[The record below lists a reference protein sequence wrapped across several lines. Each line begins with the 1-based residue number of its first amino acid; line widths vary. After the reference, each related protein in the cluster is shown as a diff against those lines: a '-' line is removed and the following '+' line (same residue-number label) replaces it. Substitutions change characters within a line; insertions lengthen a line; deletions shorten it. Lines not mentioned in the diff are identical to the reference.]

1 MSTLD
6 SMNTQLHDTTGHS
19 SYELDFGQK
28 PHPVVFGGVK
38 GVSMANEEN
47 LEVDGTIFEGN
58 AW

>member
-6 SMNTQLHDTTGHS
+6 SMNTQLHETTGHS
-19 SYELDFGQK
+19 PYELNFEQK
-28 PHPVVFGGVK
+28 PHSIVFSGVK